1 MDTYICLDDNATEW
15 RFTRSPT
22 LFPGTFEDDVFAHV
36 ASRISLSASITS
48 AFVTGNCRFKVKSA
62 GGNLPGWCQYG
73 MKMGYLKVHFW
84 TCALK
89 KWGQVFIRVRL
100 LVNFYSV
107 IMLAQ
112 SVVPAKG
119 GGGGGGGATPPVKF
133 DEKHVGREW
142 GKLESFVLKKLY
154 S

>member
-1 MDTYICLDDNATEW
+1 M
-15 RFTRSPT
+15 
-22 LFPGTFEDDVFAHV
+22 
-36 ASRISLSASITS
+36 
-48 AFVTGNCRFKVKSA
+48 
-62 GGNLPGWCQYG
+62 PGWCQYG

-119 GGGGGGGATPPVKF
+119 GGGGGAPPPGKF
-133 DEKHVGREW
+133 GEKHVGREW

>member
-36 ASRISLSASITS
+36 ASRISSSASITS

-89 KWGQVFIRVRL
+89 KWGQVF
-100 LVNFYSV
+100 
-107 IMLAQ
+107 
-112 SVVPAKG
+112 
-119 GGGGGGGATPPVKF
+119 PVKF